1 MTDACEEAC
10 TQAPGG
16 ETHDAG
22 DIETITLDDGSITQR
37 EQGWGGRDRS
47 SLSQDEK
54 HSSQ

>member
-1 MTDACEEAC
+1 MTVACEEAC

-54 HSSQ
+54 HSRQ